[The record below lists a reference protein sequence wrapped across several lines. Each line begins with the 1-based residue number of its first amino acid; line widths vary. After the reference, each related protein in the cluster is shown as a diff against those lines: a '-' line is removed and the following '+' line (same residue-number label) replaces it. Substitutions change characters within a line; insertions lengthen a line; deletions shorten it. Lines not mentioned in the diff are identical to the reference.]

1 MKMGRIGRSRWLDRA
16 WVAGL
21 GVGCGLLISANCKW
35 TPSSEAGDRSGPAP
49 ASASAPGELRR
60 PPAPASGGGVAMGTF
75 ESPFVAVAERVQ
87 EAVVNV
93 NTRKTFEHP
102 PIPGREGDPL
112 RDLLPEMD
120 GPMDVPSSASGFV
133 FDERGYVITNNHV
146 IAEAEEIVVTFMDGR
161 EFDADVI
168 GVDPSTDVAVLRI
181 EGAAPFPA
189 LSLGDSEKI
198 RVGDWAIAVGNPFGY
213 LQGTVTVGVISAVG
227 RADLDIAGGTPLY
240 QNFIQTDASI
250 NFGNSGGPLVNIH
263 GEVVGVNTAI
273 NPSGQGIGF
282 AIPMNLAKRIA
293 DQLIARGRVVRAYL
307 GVYPQELTPEI
318 VEAKGLGPVRGI
330 LVGQVVPDAPAD
342 RSGLER
348 GDVILSFGGVETGD
362 VSRFRMVVAES
373 EVGTEVDIVYIRNG
387 ERRTAKV
394 RLAERPDVAVAREE
408 PAPVESW
415 LGLTVV
421 DPSTE
426 PGAVEALGLQGEP
439 GVLVSGVERGSAAW
453 RAGLRAG
460 DLVQEIDDRNVVD
473 LGGYE
478 DARRTLREREDPIM
492 FLVLRGGFTQYL
504 AVRP

>member
-1 MKMGRIGRSRWLDRA
+1 MIMGRIRRNRWLDRA

-21 GVGCGLLISANCKW
+21 GVCCGLLISANCKW
-35 TPSSEAGDRSGPAP
+35 TPSSNAGDRSGPAP
-49 ASASAPGELRR
+49 ASAPSDLRLPP
-60 PPAPASGGGVAMGTF
+60 PPAGKGGVAVGTF

-102 PIPGREGDPL
+102 PIPGWGDDPL

-146 IAEAEEIVVTFMDGR
+146 IQDAEEVMVTFMDGR
-161 EFDADVI
+161 EFAADVV

-181 EGAAPFPA
+181 EGGEPFPV
-189 LSLGDSEKI
+189 LPLGDSERI

-213 LQGTVTVGVISAVG
+213 LQGTVTVGVISAKG
-227 RADLDIAGGTPLY
+227 RADLDIAGGTPVY

-250 NFGNSGGPLVNIH
+250 NFGNSGGPLVDIH
-263 GEVVGVNTAI
+263 GEVIGVNTAI

-282 AIPMNLAKRIA
+282 AIPINLAKRIA
-293 DQLIARGRVVRAYL
+293 GELIASGRVIRAYL

-318 VEAKGLGPVRGI
+318 VEAKGLGSIRGI
-330 LVGQVVPDAPAD
+330 LVGQVVPGAPAE
-342 RSGLER
+342 RGGLER
-348 GDVILSFGGVETGD
+348 GDVILSFDGVETGD
-362 VSRFRMVVAES
+362 VARFRMVVADS
-373 EVGTEVDIVYIRNG
+373 EVGTDVEMVYMRDG
-387 ERRTAKV
+387 ERRTATV
-394 RLAERPDVAVAREE
+394 RLAERPDVAAAAERPGPE
-408 PAPVESW
+408 ESW
-415 LGLTVV
+415 LGLNVV
-421 DPSTE
+421 E
-426 PGAVEALGLQGEP
+426 PAEEPDAVRALGLEGEA
-439 GVLVSGVERGSAAW
+439 GVLVSGVERGSPAW

-460 DLVQEIDDRNVVD
+460 DLIQEIDDRVVD
-473 LGGYE
+473 GLGGYG
-478 DARRTLREREDPIM
+478 DARRALRNREDPIM